1 MQGLSKVVTNV
12 IRGVSTVPSLSTR
25 EGEDEGDR
33 LAPVQ
38 RPLTPVSSTGQALT
52 LSRKGERELWKGPGR
67 LVEDGGKREFL
78 SFGLHSTACYHPD
91 KREVSGGP
99 GILGAAAQDS
109 HPANG
114 ISLIEGER
122 VDSTISLDGMRG
134 KDRSATLVL
143 TDRRL
148 IHIGA
153 AGLDRT
159 SSFVS
164 IADVTSVEVT
174 NTRRRSL
181 TGLAWAAAAL
191 LIAAIVWSIWDH
203 AIFSPL
209 AAVVLAGMGIYLAV
223 DRLWGYDSV
232 RATFRSAQEQIGIS
246 IEDAGGE
253 ASAQIH
259 TLATRLF
266 ELKDGAGPGIRKFAP
281 R

>member
-1 MQGLSKVVTNV
+1 MACSPLRVT
-12 IRGVSTVPSLSTR
+12 IQSEAG
-25 EGEDEGDR
+25 
-33 LAPVQ
+33 
-38 RPLTPVSSTGQALT
+38 
-52 LSRKGERELWKGPGR
+52 
-67 LVEDGGKREFL
+67 
-78 SFGLHSTACYHPD
+78 H
-91 KREVSGGP
+91 SGGL

-109 HPANG
+109 HPAGG
-114 ISLIEGER
+114 ISLLEGEQ

-153 AGLDRT
+153 EGRSRT
-159 SSFVS
+159 ASFVA

-174 NTRRRSL
+174 NMRRRSL
-181 TGLAWAAAAL
+181 TGLAWTAASLLVAAV
-191 LIAAIVWSIWDH
+191 VWTILDH
-203 AIFSPL
+203 PVFSPL
-209 AAVVLAGMGIYLAV
+209 AGVVLAGMGIYLAA

-253 ASAQIH
+253 AGAQIQAL
-259 TLATRLF
+259 TTRLF
-266 ELKDGAGPGIRKFAP
+266 ELKDRAAPNVRRFAP